1 MDVSKKTVSTLEGL
15 PFYNLIGGPLNE
27 CIRAQADAA
36 LTTVNFIKSVG
47 LEQEKDGVTEAIYV
61 HFTFVQNGRKVTIS
75 VPLLTIVPIPYIA
88 INSIDI
94 KFKATVSGVETD
106 SFSSDFSSQ
115 YNEDYSRNYKS
126 WNKRKTT
133 SLKSSFSSK
142 RDSKCTQDSSFSV
155 ESTIDVE
162 VHAGQES
169 MPAGMAKV
177 LEMLGAAMDLVS
189 PDGELSV
196 NDTTFYVES
205 GKKAKVIAQY
215 KTPKGLYDSEG
226 IKCKG
231 ATGKPNA
238 MDKTMEFELEA
249 KSEPY
254 EISCGDVQKV
264 LVKVT
269 EVAAPTAKASSS
281 AATTA

>member
-15 PFYNLIGGPLNE
+15 PFYNLIGGPLND

-162 VHAGQES
+162 S

-205 GKKAKVIAQY
+205 GKKARVIAQY

-264 LVKVT
+264 LVKVS
-269 EVAAPTAKASSS
+269 EVAAPTAKATSSS
-281 AATTA
+281 ATTA

>member
-15 PFYNLIGGPLNE
+15 PFYNLIGGPLND

-205 GKKAKVIAQY
+205 GKKARVIAQY

-231 ATGKPNA
+231 VTGKPNA
-238 MDKTMEFELEA
+238 MDKTMEFDLDA
-249 KSEPY
+249 KSDPY
-254 EISCGDVQKV
+254 EITCGEVQKV
-264 LVKVT
+264 QVRVIELPAS
-269 EVAAPTAKASSS
+269 AAKSSSS

>member
-15 PFYNLIGGPLNE
+15 PFYNLIGGPLND

-205 GKKAKVIAQY
+205 GKKARVIAQY

-238 MDKTMEFELEA
+238 MDKTMEFDLDA
-249 KSEPY
+249 KSDPY
-254 EISCGDVQKV
+254 EISCGEVQKV
-264 LVKVT
+264 QVRVIELPAS
-269 EVAAPTAKASSS
+269 AAKSSSS

>member
-15 PFYNLIGGPLNE
+15 PFYNLIGGPLND

-142 RDSKCTQDSSFSV
+142 HDSKCTQDSSFSV

-205 GKKAKVIAQY
+205 GKKARVIAQY

-269 EVAAPTAKASSS
+269 EVAAPTAKATSSS
-281 AATTA
+281 ATTA

>member
-15 PFYNLIGGPLNE
+15 PFYNLIGGPLND

-205 GKKAKVIAQY
+205 GKKARVIAQY

-238 MDKTMEFELEA
+238 MDKTMEFDLDA
-249 KSEPY
+249 KSDPY
-254 EISCGDVQKV
+254 EITCGEVQKV
-264 LVKVT
+264 QVRVIELPAS
-269 EVAAPTAKASSS
+269 AAKSSSS

>member
-1 MDVSKKTVSTLEGL
+1 M
-15 PFYNLIGGPLNE
+15 
-27 CIRAQADAA
+27 
-36 LTTVNFIKSVG
+36 
-47 LEQEKDGVTEAIYV
+47 
-61 HFTFVQNGRKVTIS
+61 
-75 VPLLTIVPIPYIA
+75 PIPYIA

-205 GKKAKVIAQY
+205 GKKARVIAQY

-264 LVKVT
+264 LVKVS

>member
-15 PFYNLIGGPLNE
+15 PFYNLIGGPLND

-133 SLKSSFSSK
+133 SLQTSFSSK
-142 RDSKCTQDSSFSV
+142 HDSKCTQDSSFSV

-205 GKKAKVIAQY
+205 GKKAKA
-215 KTPKGLYDSEG
+215 
-226 IKCKG
+226 
-231 ATGKPNA
+231 
-238 MDKTMEFELEA
+238 
-249 KSEPY
+249 
-254 EISCGDVQKV
+254 
-264 LVKVT
+264 
-269 EVAAPTAKASSS
+269 
-281 AATTA
+281 

>member
-15 PFYNLIGGPLNE
+15 PFYNLIGGPLND

-205 GKKAKVIAQY
+205 GKKARVIAQY

-231 ATGKPNA
+231 VTGKPNA
-238 MDKTMEFELEA
+238 MDKTMEFDLDA
-249 KSEPY
+249 KSDPY
-254 EISCGDVQKV
+254 EISCGEVQKV
-264 LVKVT
+264 QVRVIELPAS
-269 EVAAPTAKASSS
+269 AAKSSSS